1 MEMRTVYCTV
11 MGRAFVPRALTL
23 QRSIHRRSPN
33 SQFAF
38 FCADDGTAKLL
49 RLLRP
54 KNSLILAPDAFE
66 TPALREIKP
75 SLTQGEYC
83 WTCKSIALLH
93 MLQSDA
99 HLNWAV
105 WVDCDMCAFGDPNLA
120 LEAYSDANVLL
131 TPHHFSYEA
140 VAALEPTV
148 GRYNAG
154 YVAVRNTD
162 VGRAALNWWFDR
174 CRESCSATPGDGIFA
189 DQKYLEHMPKMFP
202 DVVDSSLAGL
212 NCAPWNVIGQP
223 ISVREDDDEG
233 LLVANSPLLIYH
245 FQGLR
250 VMRHWA
256 FDLYPSKEVALPGIL
271 RERVYRPYVSALIE
285 QMRGVSSLERN
296 QSFGVDRDF
305 LGLKGWYIGAK
316 QFAWSRNSMLQFS

>member
-1 MEMRTVYCTV
+1 

-23 QRSIHRRSPN
+23 QQSILRCSPD
-33 SQFAF
+33 SIFAF
-38 FCADDGTAKLL
+38 FCADEGTAALL
-49 RLLRP
+49 RSFGLKR
-54 KNSLILAPDAFE
+54 SLIFAPEEFE

-75 SLTQGEYC
+75 RLSQGEYC

-99 HLNWAV
+99 HLDWAV
-105 WVDCDMCAFGDPNLA
+105 WVDCDMYAFGDPNVA
-120 LEAYSDANVLL
+120 FESYPDANVLL

-140 VAALEPTV
+140 VAAFEPTV

-162 VGRAALNWWFDR
+162 HGKAALNWWFER
-174 CRESCSATPGDGIFA
+174 CRESCSTTPTDSSYA
-189 DQKYLEHMPKMFP
+189 DQKYLEEMPKLFP
-202 DVVDSSLAGL
+202 NVVDLTWPGL

-233 LLVANSPLLIYH
+233 VLVANSPLLIYH

-256 FDLYPSKEVALPGIL
+256 FDLYPSKEVALPRIL
-271 RERVYRPYVSALIE
+271 RERIYRPYVSALIE
-285 QMRGVSSLERN
+285 QMRRVSALERN
-296 QSFGVDRDF
+296 QSFGIDRDF

-316 QFAWSRNSMLQFS
+316 QFAWSRNAMLQFS